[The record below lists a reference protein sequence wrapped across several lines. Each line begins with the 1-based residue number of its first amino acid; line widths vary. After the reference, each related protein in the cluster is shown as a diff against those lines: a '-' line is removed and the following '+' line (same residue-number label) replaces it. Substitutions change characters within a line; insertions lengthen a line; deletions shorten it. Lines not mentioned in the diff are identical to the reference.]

1 MEFLITERKATT
13 ISALI
18 KTLAREYE
26 SSKKRPSA
34 LATFCTAGGEQHK
47 SRLRRPEN
55 KRDYTLLRA
64 HYKRPG
70 CDSSL
75 HYTFFCKERAK
86 YLRREQQHTRDSV
99 SYLSHARVMLLTR
112 VLGQKAFI
120 CPGKGR
126 RGSLLQRHRS
136 FMFLSQP
143 SCAGNSYY
151 VHRDIMSSLA
161 TPLSSSFY

>member
-26 SSKKRPSA
+26 SSKKRRSA

-64 HYKRPG
+64 HCKRPG

-75 HYTFFCKERAK
+75 YYTFFLQRASK
-86 YLRREQQHTRDSV
+86 ISSPRVATHTRQRFISFTRTRDAFNS
-99 SYLSHARVMLLTR
+99 SSWSESFYLS
-112 VLGQKAFI
+112 
-120 CPGKGR
+120 GKGR